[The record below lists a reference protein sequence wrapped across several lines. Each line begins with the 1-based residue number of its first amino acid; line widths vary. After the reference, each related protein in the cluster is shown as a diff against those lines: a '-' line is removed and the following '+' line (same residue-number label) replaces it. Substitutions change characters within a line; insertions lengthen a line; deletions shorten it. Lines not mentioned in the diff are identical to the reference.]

1 MPHRSFVVFILF
13 HCCRT
18 LIKGTWMVALS
29 KRHTVVIVATTGF
42 WTGIYSV
49 NKSTWDPWMSGI
61 SDMSHPSIKA
71 STKRGG
77 WHTTIPHGR
86 PLLGLS
92 ARFVAFNSCTCK
104 ALVVCWNNPMVP
116 QNRFMIH
123 RVNLTFWCK
132 SPSRTGTRLL
142 PEFSCKGNKWS
153 KEVRFPPLTHSKQ
166 EIARMIKGT
175 LARPMYRNVLSWRLN
190 WFFRFSK
197 GQVIT
202 DLVSQLLP
210 SYRNDDVSVVI
221 LWLRSIAL
229 AVS

>member
-1 MPHRSFVVFILF
+1 MPHWSFVVFILLY
-13 HCCRT
+13 CCRT

-71 STKRGG
+71 STKRSG
-77 WHTTIPHGR
+77 WHTTIHHGR

-92 ARFVAFNSCTCK
+92 AQFVAFNSCTCK

-123 RVNLTFWCK
+123 RAISGFQFNILVQVAIKDRHTFTAGIQLQ
-132 SPSRTGTRLL
+132 R
-142 PEFSCKGNKWS
+142 E
-153 KEVRFPPLTHSKQ
+153 
-166 EIARMIKGT
+166 
-175 LARPMYRNVLSWRLN
+175 
-190 WFFRFSK
+190 
-197 GQVIT
+197 QVK
-202 DLVSQLLP
+202 
-210 SYRNDDVSVVI
+210 
-221 LWLRSIAL
+221 
-229 AVS
+229 